1 MSATTDFSIKHSIPG
16 RLRVIFPALVSQK
29 DLTRN
34 LETNLSNTP
43 GIDRVKSNHFCG
55 SITIKYNPEIFDRQH
70 ILNVIKGVHW
80 NELIPAVGR
89 ISRVKKQEVVQDH
102 PPQKNKEKKG
112 FRRLWNVA
120 GTISI
125 GIGIA
130 GVFLPLL
137 PTVPLFLLAGFCYW
151 RGSPRFYNR
160 LISFGPV
167 GRLVDNFQK
176 GKGLPAKMKSRAI
189 VFMWVSLATSMIFFV
204 NSNALRAVMVLI
216 GISVTLYILRIKT
229 TDPVIHPTGQQKI
242 PAGTDPVKGE

>member
-1 MSATTDFSIKHSIPG
+1 MSAATDFSIKHSIPG

-43 GIDRVKSNHFCG
+43 GINRVQSNHFCG
-55 SITIKYNPEIFDRQH
+55 SVTIKYNPEIFDRQH
-70 ILNVIKGVHW
+70 ILEVIKGVHL
-80 NELIPAVGR
+80 NGPVPSNTR

-120 GTISI
+120 GTISV

>member
-1 MSATTDFSIKHSIPG
+1 MSAATDFSIKHSIPG

-43 GIDRVKSNHFCG
+43 GINRVQSNHFCG
-55 SITIKYNPEIFDRQH
+55 SVTIKYNPEIFDRQH
-70 ILNVIKGVHW
+70 ILEVIKGVHL
-80 NELIPAVGR
+80 NGPVPSNTR

-120 GTISI
+120 GTISV

-167 GRLVDNFQK
+167 GRLIDNFQR

-229 TDPVIHPTGQQKI
+229 ADPLITEPERREL
-242 PAGTDPVKGE
+242 PARID